1 MVRMMEQAREQV
13 PHGWCRDDAGIL
25 RRETVPSM
33 LRRLAG
39 WDYRQ
44 RAIYQI
50 TMTLADRASQALGCL
65 EVMDVEGAW
74 QPLERARVH
83 GLPPQGLAARVR
95 MTQLGAAV
103 AQCWQAIPRFYPAV
117 KILGTCVMP
126 DHFHGILFV
135 TEPLDCHLG
144 QVIKGFKTGCNKAA
158 RGVLYSPTLSA
169 STGHPLRQSASTGH
183 ATGLFAQ
190 GFQDT
195 VLLHEGQ
202 LANMMRY
209 LADNPRR
216 LAIKRLAPQLFRTVD
231 ELRLPL
237 HLAENDVVA
246 GRFSAL
252 GNRYLLDR
260 PLVQVQVSR
269 RDFGYRRLPKPGG
282 GTKIARDGQGVPL
295 VAVATEVF
303 AEKKEAYLAA
313 AQHGAVLISPCISE
327 GEREVA
333 RLALAAGLPLVTL
346 HNRGF
351 SRLEKPP
358 GRYFEACA
366 AGRLLMLAPAA
377 WPYQPGAKVM
387 TRADATALNRLCQWL
402 VGADAAEINYHGM
415 SPGNVDALARAAA
428 CVEAS

>member
-1 MVRMMEQAREQV
+1 MMEQPREQV
-13 PHGWCRDDAGIL
+13 PRGWCRDDAGTL

-74 QPLERARVH
+74 
-83 GLPPQGLAARVR
+83 
-95 MTQLGAAV
+95 
-103 AQCWQAIPRFYPAV
+103 
-117 KILGTCVMP
+117 
-126 DHFHGILFV
+126 
-135 TEPLDCHLG
+135 
-144 QVIKGFKTGCNKAA
+144 
-158 RGVLYSPTLSA
+158 
-169 STGHPLRQSASTGH
+169 
-183 ATGLFAQ
+183 
-190 GFQDT
+190 
-195 VLLHEGQ
+195 
-202 LANMMRY
+202 
-209 LADNPRR
+209 
-216 LAIKRLAPQLFRTVD
+216 
-231 ELRLPL
+231 
-237 HLAENDVVA
+237 
-246 GRFSAL
+246 
-252 GNRYLLDR
+252 R

-269 RDFGYRRLPKPGG
+269 RDFGYRRLPKLGG

-295 VAVATEVF
+295 VAVATDVF
-303 AEKKEAYLAA
+303 AQKKEAYLAA

-351 SRLEKPP
+351 ARLEKPP

-402 VGADAAEINYHGM
+402 VGADAAEINYQGM

-428 CVEAS
+428 CGEAS